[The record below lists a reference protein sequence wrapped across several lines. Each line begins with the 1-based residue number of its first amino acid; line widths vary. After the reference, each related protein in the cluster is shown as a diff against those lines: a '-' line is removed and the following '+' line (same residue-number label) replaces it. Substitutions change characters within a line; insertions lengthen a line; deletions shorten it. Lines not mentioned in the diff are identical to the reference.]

1 MSDSSQTMGGGA
13 EGGRDGHPWT
23 AQRFAPAWWLPG
35 AHAQTLAGKFLRPA
49 PDGMLENERIETPDG
64 DFLDITWMPETDP
77 AQPLVL
83 VLHGLEGHTRKGY
96 MVQTYL
102 ALADRGIRAVGLN
115 FRGCSGEM
123 NRKPRF
129 YHSGET
135 EDIGF
140 VFDLLRE
147 RFPARPLMAIGFSL
161 GGNILL
167 KYLGERGAKNTAT
180 FSAAVA
186 ISVPYDLSAGAEA
199 LERRGMA
206 RIYAGYFLRSLLA
219 KVRSKRE
226 ILANILDLETVLAST
241 TIRDFDEAATSK
253 LHGFAGAEDYYRKSS
268 SNRFIQAVR
277 VPTLLL
283 HARND
288 PFLPS
293 SAVPLSAIEANPSLT
308 LALTDGGGHVG
319 FLEGGPPWNPASWV
333 EKQSASFLAHHHQDV
348 PATTSDAN
356 PIAPGWVDP
365 NTENI

>member
-1 MSDSSQTMGGGA
+1 MGGGA
-13 EGGRDGHPWT
+13 EGGRDGHTWT

-135 EDIGF
+135 EDVGF
-140 VFDLLRE
+140 VFDLLRK
-147 RFPARPLMAIGFSL
+147 RFPTRPLMAIGFSL

-167 KYLGERGAKNTAT
+167 QLTLDPRRPLLHLVGDDHDGPLLAEPAGRGGADALTGAGDD
-180 FSAAVA
+180 AHLALQ
-186 ISVPYDLSAGAEA
+186 PAGA
-199 LERRGMA
+199 RR
-206 RIYAGYFLRSLLA
+206 S
-219 KVRSKRE
+219 
-226 ILANILDLETVLAST
+226 
-241 TIRDFDEAATSK
+241 
-253 LHGFAGAEDYYRKSS
+253 
-268 SNRFIQAVR
+268 R
-277 VPTLLL
+277 VQ
-283 HARND
+283 R
-288 PFLPS
+288 
-293 SAVPLSAIEANPSLT
+293 
-308 LALTDGGGHVG
+308 GGHG
-319 FLEGGPPWNPASWV
+319 LSSRARPA
-333 EKQSASFLAHHHQDV
+333 
-348 PATTSDAN
+348 
-356 PIAPGWVDP
+356 PI
-365 NTENI
+365 IYHR